1 MDKVNLLDIIISIIY
16 GVVEG
21 ISEWLPISS
30 TGHLIILNDYLK
42 FSQAS
47 DDFWELFLV
56 VIQLGAILAVILTF
70 FGKLYP
76 FGKNKSYEEKANIW
90 KKWGLIIIGCLPA
103 AIIGFLF
110 DDILDNYLYN
120 KITVS
125 ITLIFYGLA
134 FILIEKFNKKR
145 IIYNDVNDFTWK
157 TALIIGCAQILALIP
172 GTSRSGITIIAALLI
187 GCSRISACEYSF
199 YLSIPIMI
207 GASLLKVIKFFIDGN
222 AFSVNEFMILLTGTV
237 ISFAISIFVVSFLL
251 KYIKKNDFK
260 VFGWYRIFL
269 GVILILLVII

>member
-1 MDKVNLLDIIISIIY
+1 MDKVSLLDIIISIIY

-125 ITLIFYGLA
+125 ITLIF
-134 FILIEKFNKKR
+134 
-145 IIYNDVNDFTWK
+145 W
-157 TALIIGCAQILALIP
+157 
-172 GTSRSGITIIAALLI
+172 
-187 GCSRISACEYSF
+187 
-199 YLSIPIMI
+199 
-207 GASLLKVIKFFIDGN
+207 
-222 AFSVNEFMILLTGTV
+222 
-237 ISFAISIFVVSFLL
+237 ISIYFNR
-251 KYIKKNDFK
+251 KI
-260 VFGWYRIFL
+260 
-269 GVILILLVII
+269 